1 MENLEIKVGDKVYI
15 KLDNDI
21 LYLRDRPKYTV
32 KSIKTVTKH
41 NSNYGSSTEVYNE
54 YIATLNDGT
63 ETGVSN
69 LIPITEGDAQ
79 DNSIQIDGE
88 SIESYNFGD
97 LGLVKKIEKKN
108 IKKET
113 EIPGAAIEI
122 LAGYKYWTMTCYS
135 LTFKDEKFEDET
147 FEDETQIH
155 SCDPSN
161 YNGLFDIVVT
171 QNNKELFTIKPTPKP
186 SRPKP
191 NNLFDGGRRKSRKQ
205 TKSKKQRKSRKSK
218 RRKSRKY

>member
-1 MENLEIKVGDKVYI
+1 M
-15 KLDNDI
+15 ND
-21 LYLRDRPKYTV
+21 D
-32 KSIKTVTKH
+32 
-41 NSNYGSSTEVYNE
+41 
-54 YIATLNDGT
+54 T
-63 ETGVSN
+63 ETNVSN
-69 LIPITEGDAQ
+69 LILVTEGDTQ

-88 SIESYNFGD
+88 PIESYKFGD

-135 LTFKDEKFEDET
+135 LTFEDK
-147 FEDETQIH
+147 TQIH

-186 SRPKP
+186 SRLNPT
-191 NNLFDGGRRKSRKQ
+191 NLFDGGKKRKSRKQ
-205 TKSKKQRKSRKSK
+205 RKSKKQMKSRKSK